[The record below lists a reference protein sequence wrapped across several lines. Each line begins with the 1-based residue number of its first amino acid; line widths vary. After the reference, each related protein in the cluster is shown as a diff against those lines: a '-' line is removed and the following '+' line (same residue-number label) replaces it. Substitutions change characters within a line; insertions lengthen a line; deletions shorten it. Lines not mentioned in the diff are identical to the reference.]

1 MSERTPEWTH
11 MNDTLVDA
19 CDDRR
24 LSGRDTAE
32 GPLIWWDDGVAAA
45 LAAPL
50 EAANKRVRELE
61 RELGERKLE
70 DHLDTAS
77 IQKQNAELREAVR
90 VLAKNLAEYAMCR
103 HVNGNEW
110 INCASDEVN
119 ANPTARSAIE
129 AAAKETK
136 Q

>member
-1 MSERTPEWTH
+1 MKERTPEYWQI
-11 MNDTLVDA
+11 DA
-19 CDDRR
+19 IIANAISD
-24 LSGRDTAE
+24 LSLYGC
-32 GPLIWWDDGVAAA
+32 DDGVDVSSTCIAA

-77 IQKQNAELREAVR
+77 TQKQNAELREAVR